1 VFCLLAAY
9 CLLIL
14 GAGFWLAR
22 KGKLAH
28 LGFLG
33 PAAGVVTASVFAILG
48 ARARHT
54 VPPTVAFFQRVDT
67 ETGSDQVDVRGL
79 MAVYHPDPFDDLPE
93 VTRGGLFS
101 PDMTGLLGEIR
112 RMVWTDLDAWRWEG
126 LRLPAGAHYAPFRQ
140 TLKLE
145 APMAATGAFGP
156 DGFSGTLSGTLQG
169 ISDALLTAPSGE
181 NLAVRFD
188 TSGHF
193 AAGSADALAPAQYI
207 AAGLLSDQQRHR
219 QSVYGQLLPAGSPQS
234 DRHFLFLWADPLDV
248 GFRVSEDVRQVGSAL
263 VRLPVDIAP
272 ASPGARVLVPS
283 PFLTY
288 QKTQVGSAPSASA
301 FINSRRE
308 WVRLNHTA
316 ETWLRFQLPAQVL
329 PLAVAGAT
337 LTVDLDVPLRPV
349 EILGWVAG
357 SPVRVFQTQGPR
369 GKLGITI
376 GRADILRPDARGGI
390 VLGLRVG
397 DERTLGS
404 TPKSLVH
411 EAGTG
416 WKIESVALEVTG
428 NVLPR
433 QQ

>member
-1 VFCLLAAY
+1 VLLDKTRPEFPPQQAIPFLSEQIGYRILGRGTVFCLLAAY

-207 AAGLLSDQQRHR
+207 AAGLLSDQPP
-219 QSVYGQLLPAGSPQS
+219 VGLWATPAGG
-234 DRHFLFLWADPLDV
+234 LAAI
-248 GFRVSEDVRQVGSAL
+248 GSAL
-263 VRLPVDIAP
+263 PVSLGRPARCGLPRFRRRATGRLGSRAAARRHCTGLAGRPC
-272 ASPGARVLVPS
+272 PGAVAVLDLS
-283 PFLTY
+283 
-288 QKTQVGSAPSASA
+288 
-301 FINSRRE
+301 E
-308 WVRLNHTA
+308 D
-316 ETWLRFQLPAQVL
+316 
-329 PLAVAGAT
+329 AGR
-337 LTVDLDVPLRPV
+337 LRPV
-349 EILGWVAG
+349 
-357 SPVRVFQTQGPR
+357 R
-369 GKLGITI
+369 I
-376 GRADILRPDARGGI
+376 GF
-390 VLGLRVG
+390 
-397 DERTLGS
+397 
-404 TPKSLVH
+404 H
-411 EAGTG
+411 
-416 WKIESVALEVTG
+416 
-428 NVLPR
+428 
-433 QQ
+433 Q